1 MKIFIYRN
9 LIAPALQ
16 DFYIR
21 VSRQH
26 NFLHH
31 YHWFTDILERLSA
44 HETTDAET
52 ADYFFIPLFLLPFQF
67 ENVDISSAINS
78 CTHLHNGRHILFGSG
93 DFGQRKK
100 SATEGHHSGRAY
112 AQIYSWLDDRFVL
125 IALESTA
132 DLHPQDV
139 AIFPYQ
145 ISDDPACA
153 FPASDAAPRRRDL
166 LYSFC
171 GAMTYSQL
179 PSTHIRG
186 GALSA
191 IAGCGK
197 HWFVG
202 TPAQE
207 AARYGN
213 VDGQGKAMFQR
224 SIFTL
229 CPAGFGRWTFRW
241 IESLLH
247 GSIPVILSDG
257 YILPFEKSIDWREY
271 LVVFPEKELAALPT
285 FLRLFPCG
293 RTLQLQENILRAR
306 AQFTREAC
314 LDAMVRKLE
323 SQCRSPTSIADEN
336 CVHA

>member
-1 MKIFIYRN
+1 MKIFIYRH
-9 LIAPALQ
+9 LLVPALQ

-21 VSRQH
+21 VSQQH

-31 YHWFTDILERLSA
+31 YHWFTDILERMSA
-44 HETTDAET
+44 HETNDAET

-67 ENVDISSAINS
+67 ENVDISSAIES
-78 CTHLHNGRHILFGSG
+78 CPHLHKGRHILFASG

-100 SATEGHHSGRAY
+100 SATEGHHVGRAY

-145 ISDDPACA
+145 IADE
-153 FPASDAAPRRRDL
+153 ASCSLPIFNSAPRRRNL
-166 LYSFC
+166 LYAFC
-171 GAMTYSQL
+171 GAMAYPQL
-179 PSTHIRG
+179 PPTHIRG

-191 IAGCGK
+191 ISGSGK
-197 HWFVG
+197 DWFVG
-202 TPAQE
+202 TPPQAV
-207 AARYGN
+207 ARYGAT
-213 VDGQGKAMFQR
+213 DGDGKAMFER

-257 YILPFEKSIDWREY
+257 YILPFEETIDWREHV
-271 LVVFPEKELAALPT
+271 VVFPEKDLAALPE

-293 RTLQLQENILRAR
+293 RVLQLQENILGAR

-314 LDAMVRKLE
+314 LNALLRKLE
-323 SQCRSPTSIADEN
+323 SQCRWTAPTVALK
-336 CVHA
+336 